1 MFIFI
6 LFERAG
12 ILFESA
18 FSLWVSLKDFFYF
31 FKKHSALR
39 NPICGQLN
47 YMEWVPFFKANKQTN
62 KTINKILNQF
72 LRKVK
77 EW

>member
-18 FSLWVSLKDFFYF
+18 FSLWVYLKVFFYF

-39 NPICGQLN
+39 NPICGSRSIKL
-47 YMEWVPFFKANKQTN
+47 YGMGPIF
-62 KTINKILNQF
+62 
-72 LRKVK
+72 
-77 EW
+77 